1 MSWRKKKKQIHSV
14 KHKVKLVI
22 GLMFAVVIGLIALLG
37 YKLLRPKEN
46 FKLESRVENV
56 KKLGKI
62 KDSSYEAIGWIRIEG
77 TDIDVPIL
85 YSTDKTKDF
94 PVEVEKFVWT
104 NNKSKEFTRQI
115 NISGHNIFNLSK
127 QPKIKSNSFTRFE
140 QLMAFM
146 YYDFAK
152 DNQYLQLTWGEDEY
166 IYKIFYVGFVDMISA
181 NYINSYQDA
190 SDSDIKLEENVLKGS
205 SFYDYDI
212 DVNEKDKIITLT
224 TCTRFYGTNS
234 DYEFYVVGR
243 MLRDNEKIEHYKVTK
258 NSNYNDIEKILK
270 GDDNNE

>member
-22 GLMFAVVIGLIALLG
+22 GLMFAVVIGLVVLLG

-56 KKLGKI
+56 KKVGKI
-62 KDSSYEAIGWIRIEG
+62 KDSDYEAIGWIRIEG

-85 YSTDKTKDF
+85 YSEDKTKDF

-104 NNKSKEFTRQI
+104 NNRTKDFTRQV
-115 NISGHNIFNLSK
+115 NIAGHNIFNLSK
-127 QPKIKSNSFTRFE
+127 HPKIKSNSFNRFE

-152 DNQYLQLTWGEDEY
+152 DNQYIQMTWGEKDY
-166 IYKIFYVGFVDMISA
+166 IYKIFYTGFVDTSTAAHIGSF
-181 NYINSYQDA
+181 QDT
-190 SDSDIKLEENVLKGS
+190 SDTNIKTEIDVLKES
-205 SFYDYDI
+205 NFYDYDV

-224 TCTRFYGTNS
+224 TCTRFYGTS
-234 DYEFYVVGR
+234 SKYEFYVVGR
-243 MLRDNEKIEHYKVTK
+243 MLREDEKIEHYKVTK
-258 NSNYNDIEKILK
+258 NSNYNEIEKILK
-270 GDDNNE
+270 GDE